1 MSLGIPIQQNLESEK
16 STFFSLTKR
25 NFLYTFAF
33 TLLLPVLSLS
43 SSSDISQLFETGC
56 EEHGKTYASREEKSY
71 RLKAFEDNYDF
82 VKKHNK
88 CNSSYTLSLMPSLI

>member
-1 MSLGIPIQQNLESEK
+1 VK
-16 STFFSLTKR
+16 SQLFFSLTKR

-33 TLLLPVLSLS
+33 TLLLSVLSLS
-43 SSSDISQLFETGC
+43 SSSDISQLFETWC

-82 VKKHNK
+82 VKKQK
-88 CNSSYTLSLMPSLI
+88 GNSSYTLSLMPSLI

>member
-1 MSLGIPIQQNLESEK
+1 VK
-16 STFFSLTKR
+16 SQLFFSLTKR

-33 TLLLPVLSLS
+33 TLLLYVLSLS
-43 SSSDISQLFETGC
+43 SSSDISQLFETWC

-82 VKKHNK
+82 VKKHK
-88 CNSSYTLSLMPSLI
+88 GNSSYTLSLMPSLI